1 VRRIVLLAAMIIAVS
16 AIVPVG
22 AAEATRRTFVD
33 NNCHSVAFRPSYI
46 LFACGDGGFYA
57 TELAWSSWHP
67 FRAAGRGIFHQN
79 DCDPSCAGGTFH
91 RVPGRIVLKRRGRC
105 PGVHHY
111 VFMRA
116 VITFDETL
124 LSRNQVRTDIGC
136 PF

>member
-1 VRRIVLLAAMIIAVS
+1 MRRILVPVATVVAIAAAM
-16 AIVPVG
+16 PVG
-22 AAEATRRTFVD
+22 VATAAGRTFVD

-91 RVPGRIVLKRRGRC
+91 RVPGRIVLKHRGRC

-111 VFMRA
+111 VFTRA
-116 VITFDETL
+116 VVAFDETL
-124 LSRNQVRTDIGC
+124 LGRDRVRTQIGC
-136 PF
+136 PL